1 MLNFRTY
8 NIMIELT
15 PIPVGFELERFGSAS
30 IDLHEWMRLRNY
42 ALEFV
47 VGKGVNA
54 TSFTVLH
61 TEAGFA
67 DLASHTQVRW
77 LADHF
82 ELLCAAGTS
91 GDVTGGFLAELN
103 RLILPMPSL
112 QFVLC
117 AAAAS
122 TLLAYLRITEK
133 LPADC
138 FGVSLVGTS
147 STGKTTAL
155 KLAASLYSTPDD
167 ENVFTAFYGT
177 ANALHSMLGK
187 HHGVPIAYD
196 ESTIHNAISI
206 SNFIYAFT
214 QGQEKLR
221 LDSNA
226 QLKCRNNWACTAL
239 FSSENYLVN
248 AERDNLGIIARV
260 ITLDG
265 LTYTVDG
272 VHSEQIKAFTG
283 KNYGYVGSLLAEH
296 LLASDSAEILQQFQ
310 DVREE
315 LLELFPE
322 TCSLSERLAM
332 NYAMIITTSVM
343 LSTLGIQTNTEIL
356 KQMCVLLHGEITEE
370 AHPGKNLVCR
380 IFNYISCSYKM
391 LEGIK
396 WTLDREKKPIKVEIL
411 ESTFEQILEQIGAA
425 DKKPQFV
432 VFWMKDTCS
441 RRKKTVSRQ
450 RSASTALSATA
461 TGFAIRRSMKPLVR

>member
-1 MLNFRTY
+1 MVNHICDAAISLS
-8 NIMIELT
+8 EE
-15 PIPVGFELERFGSAS
+15 G
-30 IDLHEWMRLRNY
+30 IDAMSWS
-42 ALEFV
+42 EFV
-47 VGKGVNA
+47 SSIREPELIQYLKERRLYVNEMVA
-54 TSFTVLH
+54 ES
-61 TEAGFA
+61 EEMEMSPE
-67 DLASHTQVRW
+67 DY
-77 LADHF
+77 
-82 ELLCAAGTS
+82 
-91 GDVTGGFLAELN
+91 LAELN

-122 TLLAYLRITEK
+122 TLLAYLTITEK

-155 KLAASLYSTPDD
+155 KLAASLYSSPDD

-226 QLKCRNNWACTAL
+226 QLKYRNSWACTAL
-239 FSSENYLVN
+239 FSSETYLVN
-248 AERDNLGIIARV
+248 AERDNLGIVARV

-265 LTYTVDG
+265 LTYTKDST
-272 VHSEQIKAFTG
+272 HSEQIKAFVG
-283 KNYGYVGSLLAEH
+283 KNYGYIGSLLAEH

-380 IFNYISCSYKM
+380 IFNYISCGYKQ
-391 LEGIK
+391 LAGIK
-396 WTLDREKKPIKVEIL
+396 WTLDRKKKPIKVEIL
-411 ESTFEQILEQIGAA
+411 ESTFEQILEQIGAT

-432 VFWMKDTCS
+432 FFWMKDTWS
-441 RRKKTVSRQ
+441 HRRKIALRQ

>member
-1 MLNFRTY
+1 MLRAH
-8 NIMIELT
+8 
-15 PIPVGFELERFGSAS
+15 LEMSPE
-30 IDLHEWMRLRNY
+30 DY
-42 ALEFV
+42 
-47 VGKGVNA
+47 
-54 TSFTVLH
+54 
-61 TEAGFA
+61 
-67 DLASHTQVRW
+67 
-77 LADHF
+77 
-82 ELLCAAGTS
+82 
-91 GDVTGGFLAELN
+91 LAELN

-380 IFNYISCSYKM
+380 IFNYICSNYKRID
-391 LEGIK
+391 GVK
-396 WTLDREKKPIKVEIL
+396 WTLDRKKKPIKVEIL

-432 VFWMKDTCS
+432 FFWMKDTCS
-441 RRKKTVSRQ
+441 RRKKNRVKAKISIDGVVSYGYRFCYPKIDEAFGPVNDAVYTYKRQ
-450 RSASTALSATA
+450 SLGPMQIMEEREAAYGRDYQITDQP
-461 TGFAIRRSMKPLVR
+461 KPIEGKLFLL

>member
-1 MLNFRTY
+1 M
-8 NIMIELT
+8 
-15 PIPVGFELERFGSAS
+15 
-30 IDLHEWMRLRNY
+30 
-42 ALEFV
+42 
-47 VGKGVNA
+47 
-54 TSFTVLH
+54 
-61 TEAGFA
+61 
-67 DLASHTQVRW
+67 
-77 LADHF
+77 
-82 ELLCAAGTS
+82 
-91 GDVTGGFLAELN
+91 
-103 RLILPMPSL
+103 
-112 QFVLC
+112 
-117 AAAAS
+117 
-122 TLLAYLRITEK
+122 
-133 LPADC
+133 
-138 FGVSLVGTS
+138 
-147 STGKTTAL
+147 
-155 KLAASLYSTPDD
+155 
-167 ENVFTAFYGT
+167 
-177 ANALHSMLGK
+177 
-187 HHGVPIAYD
+187 
-196 ESTIHNAISI
+196 
-206 SNFIYAFT
+206 
-214 QGQEKLR
+214 
-221 LDSNA
+221 
-226 QLKCRNNWACTAL
+226 

-380 IFNYISCSYKM
+380 IFNYISCSYKK

-396 WTLDREKKPIKVEIL
+396 WTLDRKKKPIKVEIL
-411 ESTFEQILEQIGAA
+411 ESTFEQILEQIGAT

-432 VFWMKDTCS
+432 FFWMKDTWS
-441 RRKKTVSRQ
+441 HRRKTALRQ
-450 RSASTALSATA
+450 RLVSMALSATA